1 MQGVNVMTS
10 YRDAPID
17 SEAII
22 EDIRRIAS
30 VESPTSH
37 PAGVNQVLDIIA
49 GWFEGTAASIDRFKI
64 DDRFGDI
71 LKVRTGVSR
80 SPASPTLDDESRLRP
95 GSSATADS
103 DFCFRPSGSDTVPHD
118 AKRSSRRHTVSD
130 PEGLTPGGILV
141 LSHVDTV
148 HPLGTL
154 AGPLPLRRDGD
165 KLYGPGVFDMKGGLT
180 LAVAAFRRVAR
191 AGIGCP
197 LPVTFMFTP
206 DEEVGS
212 VASRRHI
219 EAEAVRHKY
228 VLVTEPKRNGGKVL
242 TSRKGTGRFLIEARG
257 RPSHAGA
264 AHDKGR
270 SAIRAMARIIL
281 DIEAFTDYARGI
293 TTNVGLVSGGTGVN
307 VIPELCRI
315 NADMRIPDLQA
326 AAEMEARFRAL
337 KSPDPDVEIS
347 VTGGMLRPPFERSPH
362 VDLLFDKAAAAAST
376 LGYTLESA
384 PRTGG
389 GSDGNF
395 TAALG
400 LPTLDGLGVDGDGA
414 HTMEEHLLVS
424 SIDPGTR
431 LMQGLFETLR

>member
-1 MQGVNVMTS
+1 M
-10 YRDAPID
+10 AP
-17 SEAII
+17 
-22 EDIRRIAS
+22 
-30 VESPTSH
+30 T
-37 PAGVNQVLDIIA
+37 
-49 GWFEGTAASIDRFKI
+49 
-64 DDRFGDI
+64 
-71 LKVRTGVSR
+71 
-80 SPASPTLDDESRLRP
+80 P
-95 GSSATADS
+95 GRATA
-103 DFCFRPSGSDTVPHD
+103 
-118 AKRSSRRHTVSD
+118 SD
-130 PEGLTPGGILV
+130 PEGATPSGGILV

-180 LAVAAFRRVAR
+180 LAVAAFRRLAR
-191 AGIGCP
+191 AGISCP

-228 VLVTEPKRNGGKVL
+228 VLVTEPKRSGGKVL

-281 DIEAFTDYARGI
+281 DIEGFTDYARGI

-307 VIPELCRI
+307 VIPEYCRI

-337 KSPDPDVEIS
+337 KSPDPDVEIT

-362 VDLLFDKAAAAAST
+362 VDLLFDRAAAVAST
-376 LGYTLESA
+376 LGYTLQSG

-400 LPTLDGLGVDGDGA
+400 VPTLDGLGVDGEGA

>member
-1 MQGVNVMTS
+1 MTS
-10 YRDAPID
+10 YRDAHVDI
-17 SEAII
+17 EAILK
-22 EDIRRIAS
+22 DIRRIAL

-37 PAGVNQVLDIIA
+37 PAGVNQVLDIVA
-49 GWFEGTAASIDRFKI
+49 GWFDGTGASFERFHI

-71 LKVRTGVSR
+71 LKVRSTGV
-80 SPASPTLDDESRLRP
+80 
-95 GSSATADS
+95 
-103 DFCFRPSGSDTVPHD
+103 RPSGSDTVARPGVG
-118 AKRSSRRHTVSD
+118 ATVSD
-130 PEGLTPGGILV
+130 PEGLTPAGGILV

-148 HPLGTL
+148 HPIGTL

-180 LAVAAFRRVAR
+180 LAVSALRRLAH
-191 AGIGCP
+191 AGVGCP

-228 VLVTEPKRNGGKVL
+228 VLVTEPKRNGGRVV

-257 RPSHAGA
+257 RPAHAGA

-281 DIEAFTDYARGI
+281 DIEGFTDYARGI

-307 VIPELCRI
+307 VIPEYCRI
-315 NADMRIPDLQA
+315 NADMRIPDLRA
-326 AAEMEARFRAL
+326 AAEMEARFHAL
-337 KSPDPDVEIS
+337 RSPDPDVAIK
-347 VTGGMLRPPFERSPH
+347 VTGGMLRPPFERSAH
-362 VDLLFDKAAAAAST
+362 VDLLFDKAAAVAHA
-376 LGYTLESA
+376 LGFTLESG

-400 LPTLDGLGVDGDGA
+400 LPTLDGLGVEGDGA
-414 HTMEEHLLVS
+414 HTAEEHLLVS
-424 SIDPGTR
+424 SIEPGTR

>member
-1 MQGVNVMTS
+1 MTT
-10 YRDAPID
+10 YRDAHVDI
-17 SEAII
+17 EAII
-22 EDIRRIAS
+22 ENIRRIAS

-37 PAGVNQVLDIIA
+37 SAGVNQVLDIIV
-49 GWFEGTAASIDRFKI
+49 GWFEGTGAILERFKI

-71 LKVRTGVSR
+71 LKVRLGAR
-80 SPASPTLDDESRLRP
+80 S
-95 GSSATADS
+95 
-103 DFCFRPSGSDTVPHD
+103 SGSDTVAPTPGGV
-118 AKRSSRRHTVSD
+118 TVSD
-130 PEGLTPGGILV
+130 PEGLTPGILV

-148 HPLGTL
+148 HPVGTL

-165 KLYGPGVFDMKGGLT
+165 KLFGPGVYDMKGGLT
-180 LAVAAFRRVAR
+180 LAVAAFRRIAR
-191 AGIGCP
+191 AGVDCP
-197 LPVTFMFTP
+197 LPITFMFTP

-212 VASRRHI
+212 IASRKHI
-219 EAEAVRHKY
+219 EAEAARQKY
-228 VLVTEPKRNGGKVL
+228 VLVTEPRRNGGRVV
-242 TSRKGTGRFLIEARG
+242 TSRKGTGRFLIEAHG

-270 SAIRAMARIIL
+270 SAIRAMAKIIL
-281 DIEAFTDYARGI
+281 EVEGFTDYARGI

-307 VIPELCRI
+307 VIPEYCRI
-315 NADMRIPDLQA
+315 NADMRILDLES
-326 AAEMEARFRAL
+326 AAEMEARFHAL
-337 KSPDPDVEIS
+337 KSPDPDVEIT
-347 VTGGMLRPPFERSPH
+347 VTGGMLRPPFERNGQ
-362 VDLLFDKAAAAAST
+362 VDLLFDKAAALAGT
-376 LGYTLESA
+376 LGFALESG

-400 LPTLDGLGVDGDGA
+400 LPTLDGLGVNGDGA

>member
-71 LKVRTGVSR
+71 LKVRTGV
-80 SPASPTLDDESRLRP
+80 
-95 GSSATADS
+95 
-103 DFCFRPSGSDTVPHD
+103 RPSGSDAVAP
-118 AKRSSRRHTVSD
+118 APGRATVSD

-242 TSRKGTGRFLIEARG
+242 TSRKGTGRFLIETRG

-281 DIEAFTDYARGI
+281 DIEGFTDYARGI

-307 VIPELCRI
+307 VIPEHCRI

-337 KSPDPDVEIS
+337 KSPDADVEIS
-347 VTGGMLRPPFERSPH
+347 VTGGMLRPPFERSPQ
-362 VDLLFDKAAAAAST
+362 VDLLFGKAAAAAST
-376 LGYTLESA
+376 LGYALESA